1 MLTAAVFG
9 AMGREP
15 LPVDV
20 GALLYRGVTVR
31 GVWRTRWFRE
41 TPRAVSRPLL
51 AALADEAAAG
61 AFSLPVEATFD
72 LAENAGAVRAATA
85 PGRHGK
91 VLFTG

>member
-1 MLTAAVFG
+1 
-9 AMGREP
+9 MGREP

-41 TPRAVSRPLL
+41 APHAVSRPLL

-61 AFSLPVEATFD
+61 AYSLPVEATFD
-72 LAENAGAVRAATA
+72 LADIADAVRAAAA
-85 PGRHGK
+85 PGRLGK
-91 VLFTG
+91 VLLTG